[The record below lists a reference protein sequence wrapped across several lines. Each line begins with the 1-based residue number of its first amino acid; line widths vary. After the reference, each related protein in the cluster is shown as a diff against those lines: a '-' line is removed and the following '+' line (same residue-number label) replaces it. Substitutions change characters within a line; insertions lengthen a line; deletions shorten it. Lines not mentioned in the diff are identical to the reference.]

1 MSSLLRNI
9 EQFSW
14 KFHFPLTARCF
25 SKLFTNGGKTR
36 SLSPVY
42 MRYHGLSK
50 ASESWGKTYNEISHT
65 LDNNWIIFRLE
76 VFDSIFQCLISRI
89 LTSDLIPNLALE
101 SVLHF
106 TCSFITSWFTNI
118 DFTAEVYFSYIWET
132 DIKSFSAADVFNSP
146 FVTKRDK
153 ELILRW

>member
-25 SKLFTNGGKTR
+25 SKLFTNRGKTR

-50 ASESWGKTYNEISHT
+50 ASESWGKTYNKISHT
-65 LDNNWIIFRLE
+65 LDNNWIIFQVGGLW
-76 VFDSIFQCLISRI
+76 FYFSSLISRI

-101 SVLHF
+101 PVLHF

-118 DFTAEVYFSYIWET
+118 DFTAEVYFSYKWET
-132 DIKSFSAADVFNSP
+132 DMKSFSAADV
-146 FVTKRDK
+146 
-153 ELILRW
+153 LILLSLQNATKN

>member
-9 EQFSW
+9 EQFSR

-65 LDNNWIIFRLE
+65 LDNNWIIFQVGGL
-76 VFDSIFQCLISRI
+76 
-89 LTSDLIPNLALE
+89 
-101 SVLHF
+101 
-106 TCSFITSWFTNI
+106 WF
-118 DFTAEVYFSYIWET
+118 YFSMPHLSNFDQWPYP
-132 DIKSFSAADVFNSP
+132 KSRTRVSFAFYLQFYYELVYKHRFHRWSLLFLHMRNRYKKFFSSRCFNSP
-146 FVTKRDK
+146 FFTKRDK
-153 ELILRW
+153 EF